1 MSLDSITIRKYWQEA
16 KRLTADLQPGTQFS
30 TPELVTYLNS
40 HLPSPHEEMTKT
52 KVNYL
57 RNQGIL
63 KPQESGGEIRTSW
76 RYTPDDV
83 RRALIVELLKTDG
96 YISVKE
102 IKGWLLSFSEGDGH
116 SDVVGVQTLRTNT
129 QELQTSP
136 PPTSVNSA
144 YALLRNRALGTLITA
159 LGFGGAEMTPPE
171 CLIGIRTVVQTT
183 EEAYLSKLTWDRART
198 LLENEAWTLA
208 VSDAYFKL
216 YVYTD
221 FVKLQKNRPAV
232 ARKLPQNNWYF
243 LTLQDPVGQL
253 YQVVLGL
260 PESNIQQPSI
270 MTIDEALEKRMGN
283 DKPIQLGEFP
293 GLSTLLRAAFINQ
306 LDITRGTTLAVLVE
320 IIAAVSD
327 GWDYCNVLVSE
338 PSDDGNEK
346 WLRVLEYSS
355 KFPPHLKSKLVEIGQ
370 PLSGWCYRYHQE
382 VFVEP
387 TADNDPRIAFYE
399 EEEHP
404 TAAAAIPAI
413 AEDQRVVGV
422 IYIAGHTRT
431 GEKPLVFTD
440 ELRAGLKAFGYICGD
455 MIARDQIEIETVRSV
470 SRVSTRPLYP
480 LTSSTSLETLLQSIA
495 DEVKKGVGVS
505 LVKVA
510 VSWIYLLTLNIQNT
524 SKDTISQW
532 LRQQGIDMAGNFL
545 ANNLWDPPHRDPLPI
560 GRCKLGDDQYVF
572 AILQAVDLSEDQYKK
587 RITYLQQEMR
597 LMRIGG
603 LSPDFYPSAITFRYD
618 DLHQQLEN
626 YGMLAMVADL
636 KERTLERLT
645 AGPYFKRGHEALYTN
660 DLDHAVSE
668 FEDALRYVPNS
679 WYGYKHLAEA
689 RMLQGTSSSIEEAI
703 EKCQKAIELNSHY
716 ASAHCL
722 LADCYSYEGRFGEA
736 LIEYEKTLHLDSTR
750 HDFLT
755 RYGLALASMSPS
767 EYQNALQYLRREQP
781 DLVEQ
786 RAYLNQ
792 PWLEAIDKFDRV
804 RKLRTSND
812 TPDEQ
817 RARRANYYYYRGY
830 AYLQAGLIDKAV
842 EEFAVG
848 RKLAPDNLQLIQA
861 YSYALSLRRRE
872 ERKNK
877 TTEIG

>member
-1 MSLDSITIRKYWQEA
+1 MSLDLVKKYWDEA
-16 KRLTADLQPGTQFS
+16 NELTTDLQPDNQFS
-30 TPELVTYLNS
+30 TPELVTYLND
-40 HLPSPHEEMTKT
+40 HLPSPHEDVTKT

-57 RNQGIL
+57 RDQGIL
-63 KPQESGGEIRTSW
+63 KPKEYGGEIRTSW
-76 RYTPDDV
+76 RYTADDA
-83 RRALIVELLKTDG
+83 RRVLAVELLKTRASLS
-96 YISVKE
+96 IKE
-102 IKGWLLSFSEGDGH
+102 IKGWLLSFFEDNRRSEFLDGH
-116 SDVVGVQTLRTNT
+116 LPRTNT

-159 LGFGGAEMTPPE
+159 LGSGEAEMTPPE
-171 CLIGIRTVVQTT
+171 CLIGIRIVDQAG
-183 EEAYLSKLTWDRART
+183 EAYLNKLTWDQART
-198 LLENEAWTLA
+198 LLEKEAWTLA

-232 ARKLPQNNWYF
+232 ATMLPQNNWYF
-243 LTLQDPVGQL
+243 LTLQDPIGQL

-260 PESNIQQPSI
+260 PESNIQHPSI
-270 MTIDEALEKRMGN
+270 LAIEESLEQRINNDE
-283 DKPIQLGEFP
+283 PIQLGGFP

-306 LDITRGTTLAVLVE
+306 LNITRGTTLAVLVE
-320 IIAAVSD
+320 IIAAASER
-327 GWDYCNVLVSE
+327 WDYCSVLVPE
-338 PSDDGNEK
+338 PSEDGNEK
-346 WLRVLEYSS
+346 WLRVLESSS
-355 KFPPHLKSKLVEIGQ
+355 KFPPRLKSKLVEIGK

-387 TADNDPRIAFYE
+387 TADNDPRITFYE

-422 IYIAGHTRT
+422 IYIAGHART
-431 GEKPLVFTD
+431 GENPLVFTD
-440 ELRAGLKAFGYICGD
+440 EMRAGLKAFGYICGD

-480 LTSSTSLETLLQSIA
+480 LSTSSTNLEDLLQSIA

-532 LRQQGIDMAGNFL
+532 LRQQGIDLTGNFL
-545 ANNLWDPPHRDPLPI
+545 ANHLWDPPHRDPLPI

-587 RITYLQQEMR
+587 RITYLQQEMK

-603 LSPDFYPSAITFRYD
+603 LSPDFYPSAITFRYE
-618 DLHQQLEN
+618 DLRQQLEN
-626 YGMLAMVADL
+626 DGLPAMVADL
-636 KERTLERLT
+636 KKRTLERLT
-645 AGPYFKRGHEALYTN
+645 AGPYFKRGHEALSTN

-689 RMLQGTSSSIEEAI
+689 RMLQGTSSSIEEAV
-703 EKCQKAIELNSHY
+703 EKCQKAIELNPYY

-722 LADCYSYEGRFGEA
+722 LADCYSYDGRFGDA

-781 DLVEQ
+781 DLARQ
-786 RAYLNQ
+786 RTYLNQ

-872 ERKNK
+872 EEK
-877 TTEIG
+877 TKQ